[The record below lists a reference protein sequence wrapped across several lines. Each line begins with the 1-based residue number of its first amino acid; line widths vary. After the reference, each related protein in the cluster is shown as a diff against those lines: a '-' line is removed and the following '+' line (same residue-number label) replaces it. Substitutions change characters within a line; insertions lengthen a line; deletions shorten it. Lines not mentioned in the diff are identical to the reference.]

1 MSKMIQVRNVPEGL
15 HRKLKSR
22 AAQAGMSLS
31 EFLLAEIAR
40 IGALP
45 TREEML
51 ARLRSRES
59 VKMSKSAAAIL
70 RRERDTA

>member
-1 MSKMIQVRNVPEGL
+1 MSKMIRIRNVPEGL
-15 HRKLKSR
+15 HRKLEIR

-31 EFLLAEIAR
+31 EFLLAEIAKV
-40 IGALP
+40 APLP

-70 RRERDTA
+70 RRARDTA